1 MLTRYQRSLL
11 TQMSNIMTTLQSDWS
26 DRCHKLPCMTNAE
39 RNALERKYN
48 KIKERWNKTFQQA

>member
-1 MLTRYQRSLL
+1 MN
-11 TQMSNIMTTLQSDWS
+11 NIMVTLQSDWS

-48 KIKERWNKTFQQA
+48 KIKERWNKTFQPA